1 MQKSKQYFF
10 CVAVCFAMIVLMLGT
25 ATLIVCVPSLAEG
38 FSKFFGAKPMNWEEA
53 KPILI
58 TDYILSIP
66 LSFLGGG
73 IIYLTF

>member
-1 MQKSKQYFF
+1 MKESKQYFF
-10 CVAVCFAMIVLMLGT
+10 CVALCFVMIVLILGT

-38 FSKFFGAKPMNWEEA
+38 FNKFFGERPMNWEEA

-73 IIYLTF
+73 IIYLAF